1 MLSTSEYN
9 AATHSVN
16 ALLSVSVIVK
26 AISFVEKAKQVLLQV
41 LHQGG
46 SGVKVKLKV
55 KHTSYI
61 IIVTRVITYI
71 QKFYFFGGGMVNGH

>member
-1 MLSTSEYN
+1 MMSPWNQSSDDVVTLESVIWMMSPWEYN

-26 AISFVEKAKQVLLQV
+26 AISFVEKAKQVLFQV

-46 SGVKVKLKV
+46 SGVKVTLM
-55 KHTSYI
+55 SYKI
-61 IIVTRVITYI
+61 S
-71 QKFYFFGGGMVNGH
+71 

>member
-1 MLSTSEYN
+1 MMSPWNQSSDDVVTLESVIWMMSPWEYN

-16 ALLSVSVIVK
+16 ALLSVSVSVIVK

-46 SGVKVKLKV
+46 SGVKVKL
-55 KHTSYI
+55 
-61 IIVTRVITYI
+61 R
-71 QKFYFFGGGMVNGH
+71 

>member
-1 MLSTSEYN
+1 MMSSWEYN

-46 SGVKVKLKV
+46 SGVKVKL
-55 KHTSYI
+55 
-61 IIVTRVITYI
+61 R
-71 QKFYFFGGGMVNGH
+71 

>member
-1 MLSTSEYN
+1 MMSPWNQSSDDVVTLKAVIWMMSPLEYN

-41 LHQGG
+41 LHQGR
-46 SGVKVKLKV
+46 SVLKV
-55 KHTSYI
+55 TLSYKL
-61 IIVTRVITYI
+61 R
-71 QKFYFFGGGMVNGH
+71 